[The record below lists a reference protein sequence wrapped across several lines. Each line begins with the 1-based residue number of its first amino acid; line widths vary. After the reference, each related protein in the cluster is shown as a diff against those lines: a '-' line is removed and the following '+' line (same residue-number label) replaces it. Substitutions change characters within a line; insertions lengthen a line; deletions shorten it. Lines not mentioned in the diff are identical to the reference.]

1 MIGIFK
7 LVSAAP
13 PLRLDEAWA
22 TYTRLRVQVF
32 GGIFVG
38 YAGCYPLGKFF
49 SLAIPDLIEAGYTRT
64 EPGCALVWWME
75 NREGPAARPEGE
87 ALE

>member
-7 LVSAAP
+7 SVAASP
-13 PLRLDEAWA
+13 PLPPHETQK
-22 TYTRLRVQVF
+22 TYKRLRIQVF
-32 GGIFVG
+32 GGIFVENAG
-38 YAGCYPLGKFF
+38 YYLLRKNF
-49 SLAIPDLIEAGYTRT
+49 SLAIPYLIEAGYTRT
-64 EPGCALVWWME
+64 EPGFALVGWME